1 MRCHDLM
8 KSPVVCSKLDD
19 SASHTAA
26 RMRSRKIGF
35 LPVCDDTGR
44 VVGTVT
50 DRDLA
55 VRVLAE
61 RSPSATPVRL
71 VMTPGPVTCR
81 PNDDLEVAEDLMRR
95 YHKSRIIC
103 VDEGFKPVGVIS
115 LSDIATY
122 DEAVRAGELLRAI
135 SEREVRTS
143 PPRPAAP
150 RDEPTKAR

>member
-1 MRCHDLM
+1 M
-8 KSPVVCSKLDD
+8 KSPVVCSKLDED
-19 SASHTAA
+19 VSAAAA

-35 LPVCDDTGR
+35 VPVCDDTGR

-50 DRDLA
+50 DRDLS

-61 RSPSATPVRL
+61 RLLSRTPVRL

-122 DEAVRAGELLRAI
+122 DDASRVGELLRGI
-135 SEREVRTS
+135 CEREVRST
-143 PPRPAAP
+143 PRPAPP
-150 RDEPTKAR
+150 RDEPTKTR